1 MYAFMWNF
9 VPGIIFSLF
18 FGGQNV
24 NLEGVC
30 PLSLSEVPL
39 YL

>member
-1 MYAFMWNF
+1 MHLCGTLCQALF
-9 VPGIIFSLF
+9 FSLF